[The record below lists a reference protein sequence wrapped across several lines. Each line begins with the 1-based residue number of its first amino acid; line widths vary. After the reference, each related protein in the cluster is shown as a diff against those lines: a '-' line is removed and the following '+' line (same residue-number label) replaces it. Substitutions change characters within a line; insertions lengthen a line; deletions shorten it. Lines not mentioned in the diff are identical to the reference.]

1 MANGHSIHIGLNHVD
16 PAHYQ
21 GWDGALVACEFDA
34 QDMQA
39 LATAQGLTTRSILA
53 DEATADNVSSAIAEA
68 AEKLEP
74 GDLLFVTYSGHG
86 GQMPDPDREESDA
99 RDETWVLFDRQLLD
113 DELYALWARFK
124 PGVRIF
130 VLSDSCH
137 SGSVTRAGQEEYDR
151 IRTEQDRAT
160 RELPADVQAKT
171 FRANRDQYAE
181 IKRAHPDGDDVE
193 VGASVLLIS
202 GCRDDQLSLDGV
214 SNGLFT
220 ENLLGV
226 WDQARFD
233 GDYVA
238 FHEAI
243 LERMPSEQTPQRTLV
258 GAPSTDFERERPL
271 TRLRQRP

>member
-1 MANGHSIHIGLNHVD
+1 MPTGLSIHIGLNHVD

-34 QDMQA
+34 QDMHD
-39 LATAQGLTTRSILA
+39 LATAQGLSARTIMA
-53 DEATADNVSSAIAEA
+53 DEATAENVTNAIAEA
-68 AEKLEP
+68 ADRLGA

-137 SGSVTRAGQEEYDR
+137 SGSVTRAGQEEYER
-151 IRTEQDRAT
+151 IRREQDRAT
-160 RELPADVQAKT
+160 KELPADVQAKT

-181 IKRAHPDGDDVE
+181 IKRAHPEGDDVE

-202 GCRDDQLSLDGV
+202 GCKDEQLSLDGV

-226 WDQARFD
+226 WDEARFD

-243 LERMPSEQTPQRTLV
+243 LERMPPEQTPQRTLV
-258 GAPSTDFERERPL
+258 GAPSAEFERERPL
-271 TRLRQRP
+271 TV

>member
-1 MANGHSIHIGLNHVD
+1 
-16 PAHYQ
+16 
-21 GWDGALVACEFDA
+21 
-34 QDMQA
+34 MQA
-39 LATAQGLTTRSILA
+39 VATAQGLTTRSILA

-151 IRTEQDRAT
+151 IRTEQDSAT

-258 GAPSTDFERERPL
+258 GAPSSDFERERPL
-271 TRLRQRP
+271 SV